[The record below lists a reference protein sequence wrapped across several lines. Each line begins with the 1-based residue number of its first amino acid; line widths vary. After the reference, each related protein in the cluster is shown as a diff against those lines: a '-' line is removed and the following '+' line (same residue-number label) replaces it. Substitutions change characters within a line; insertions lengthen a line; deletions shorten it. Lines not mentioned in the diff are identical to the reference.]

1 MGILIWLSSIPADT
15 AGGGDRLTPM
25 HIKGL
30 SRIIDLPG
38 WVVDSATFESQVL
51 SFELHR
57 DGRLALACPMCGKA
71 MSLSRKTRH
80 RIKDLGMGPQ
90 FRLELQYEAPQ
101 GRCRAC
107 GIYETFHPPG
117 VDAASATTHRYRSFV
132 SCLCRK
138 MTLSD
143 VAEVMGIAPSTTYRI
158 DFRFLSET
166 VPPPSFDGLE
176 AILVDENAVRCGEMF
191 VTFVI
196 NARTG
201 ELLYQGSGKRAETLL
216 DFFAQLT
223 TEQKASIQAVCIDRS
238 GAFKDAVTKALPHAD
253 IVYDK
258 FHLIANYHAVI
269 DEVRRRAW
277 RAADEKDKTFI
288 KGQRYNLF
296 RNIQN
301 LSAEMIL
308 TLDVLLRSNAD
319 INAAYVLRDQFKE
332 IWSRSTVKGMTAALN
347 QWLTLALESAV
358 DPIVRFARNLT
369 KATKQIVA
377 YAIHRITNGPMEGFN
392 NLVSRLI
399 HRANGIRSLAYL
411 FLRLRAHTSPRRVC
425 GDG

>member
-1 MGILIWLSSIPADT
+1 MQITGLH
-15 AGGGDRLTPM
+15 RL
-25 HIKGL
+25 
-30 SRIIDLPG
+30 IDLDG
-38 WVVDSATFESQVL
+38 WVIDSVGCEGRVL
-51 SFELHR
+51 AFDLHR
-57 DGRLALACPMCGKA
+57 DGRLALTCPKCGKA
-71 MSLSRKTRH
+71 MSLNRKSRH
-80 RIKDLGMGPQ
+80 RIKDVGMGSE
-90 FRLELQYEAPQ
+90 FRLELRYQAPQ

-107 GIYETFHPPG
+107 RIYETFHPPG
-117 VDAASATTHRYRSFV
+117 VDAASATTHRYRQFV
-132 SCLCRK
+132 SSLCRK

-176 AILVDENAVRCGEMF
+176 AILIDENAVRCGEMF

-216 DFFAQLT
+216 EFFAQLT
-223 TEQKASIQAVCIDRS
+223 PEQKSSIKAVCIDRS
-238 GAFKDAVTKALPHAD
+238 GAFKDAVTTALPKAD

-269 DEVRRRAW
+269 DEVRRKAW
-277 RAADEKDKTFI
+277 REAEEKDKSFI

-296 RNIQN
+296 RNIEN
-301 LSAEMIL
+301 LGAEMVL
-308 TLDVLLRSNAD
+308 TLDALLRSNAD
-319 INAAYVLRDQFKE
+319 INAAYVLRDQFKS
-332 IWSRSTVKGMTAALN
+332 IWSYRTPDTMATALN
-347 QWLTLALESAV
+347 QWIELAKASAV
-358 DPIVRFARNLT
+358 EPLMRFAKNLT
-369 KATKQIVA
+369 KATKEIVA

-411 FLRLRAHTSPRRVC
+411 FLRVRAETTHRRVC
-425 GDG
+425 GAG